1 MGFGLTHIVYRVFK
15 KARYFSCQG
24 FFLGLVSS
32 HAQIGLIL
40 GCNSNFFNKHPQH
53 FNMGDFPRG
62 TSTRRK
68 REREINEEDS

>member
-53 FNMGDFPRG
+53 FNMGDFPG
-62 TSTRRK
+62 VQVLVEK
-68 REREINEEDS
+68 EREINED